1 MILYRI
7 SGVDGSAC
15 GRMNG
20 RINGAMRRQKMIY
33 EQQNALISIDETRID
48 KAHRLDRH
56 SLVGSAF
63 SVAQTLDKWLKLWTI
78 FGSLGRQKGGTLD
91 IIQIQTQIQI
101 CSKVK

>member
-1 MILYRI
+1 
-7 SGVDGSAC
+7 
-15 GRMNG
+15 
-20 RINGAMRRQKMIY
+20 MRRQKMIY

-78 FGSLGRQKGGTLD
+78 FGASVDKKVEHSNSK
-91 IIQIQTQIQI
+91 TQIQI
-101 CSKVK
+101 DSKVK

>member
-1 MILYRI
+1 MILCRI

-33 EQQNALISIDETRID
+33 EQQNALIPIDETRID

-63 SVAQTLDKWLKLWTI
+63 SVAQTSDKWLKLWTI
-78 FGSLGRQKGGTLD
+78 FGASVDKKVEHSNSK
-91 IIQIQTQIQI
+91 TQIQI
-101 CSKVK
+101 DSKVK